1 MNLWQVSDEYYESGS
16 GNPKDDL
23 LDYGPSF
30 KGLPMWEQLGKIIDS
45 AKLIGTVKAKKYKP
59 VKTVVTDD
67 GAKFQL
73 SEKQAD
79 RIKELVSAFPMP
91 VRADIFKE
99 IQLKK
104 GLTKFIKYSK
114 IESISDEVLVK
125 IYKEINEE

>member
-1 MNLWQVSDEYYESGS
+1 MNLWQVSDEYYESGT

-30 KGLPMWEQLGKIIDS
+30 KGLPMWEQLGKIEDS
-45 AKLIGTVKAKKYKP
+45 AELKGTIKAKKYKP

-67 GAKFQL
+67 GKKFVL
-73 SEKQAD
+73 NCKQAGK
-79 RIKELVSAFPMP
+79 IKELVSAFPMP

-99 IQLKK
+99 IQLEK

-114 IESISDEVLVK
+114 IDNVSDEVLLE
-125 IYKEINEE
+125 IYKEINE